1 MSNEKLSNEAT
12 KPALNKGDVTCR
24 YLLFSQRDLNSK
36 QISQSNNKQELKK
49 VRTGWRYQMLL
60 KDISG
65 EIYDTKTC
73 QWIP

>member
-1 MSNEKLSNEAT
+1 MKNEA
-12 KPALNKGDVTCR
+12 LNIAVVTCR
-24 YLLFSQRDLNSK
+24 YLLFAQRDLTSK

-49 VRTGWRYQMLL
+49 VRTGWRYQMIF
-60 KDISG
+60 KDIGG

>member
-1 MSNEKLSNEAT
+1 MKTEKTINEAIN
-12 KPALNKGDVTCR
+12 PACFLGAVTCR

-60 KDISG
+60 KEISG

-73 QWIP
+73 

>member
-1 MSNEKLSNEAT
+1 MSELPQKPQSNI
-12 KPALNKGDVTCR
+12 GDVTCR

-60 KDISG
+60 KNISG

-73 QWIP
+73 QWVP